1 MRSRGKCDDDTRLVE
16 QYTRLRDRAEQCF
29 GKGSP
34 DYVAYWNIVE
44 VLTKSDP
51 KQGLLL
57 KIASAQDA
65 IIENDQR
72 NWNRREGYRGYY
84 RREIALYAQA
94 LQDLDGVKEKFYGT
108 EDAGNPRNVARVGL

>member
-1 MRSRGKCDDDTRLVE
+1 MTMQGLVE
-16 QYTRLRDRAEQCF
+16 QYRRLRDAAEQHL

-34 DYVAYWNIVE
+34 DYVAFWNSVD
-44 VLTKSDP
+44 VLTKPDP

-65 IIENDQR
+65 ITENDQR

-84 RREIALYAQA
+84 RRKIALYAQA
-94 LQDLDGVKEKFYGT
+94 LQELDRAKE
-108 EDAGNPRNVARVGL
+108 VADEATGCAN

>member
-1 MRSRGKCDDDTRLVE
+1 MTMQDLVE
-16 QYTRLRDRAEQCF
+16 QYRRLRDEAKQHL

-34 DYVAYWNIVE
+34 DYAALWNIVE
-44 VLTKSDP
+44 VLAKPDP

-65 IIENDQR
+65 ITENDQR

-84 RREIALYAQA
+84 RRKIALFEQA
-94 LQDLDGVKEKFYGT
+94 LQDLDGVKEKFHGT
-108 EDAGNPRNVARVGL
+108 EDAGNPCNVARVGL

>member
-1 MRSRGKCDDDTRLVE
+1 MTMQGLVE
-16 QYTRLRDRAEQCF
+16 QYRRLRDAAEQHL

-34 DYVAYWNIVE
+34 DYVAFWNSVD
-44 VLTKSDP
+44 VLTKPDP

-65 IIENDQR
+65 ITENDQR

-94 LQDLDGVKEKFYGT
+94 LQELDRAKE
-108 EDAGNPRNVARVGL
+108 VADEATGCAN

>member
-1 MRSRGKCDDDTRLVE
+1 MTMQDLVE
-16 QYTRLRDRAEQCF
+16 QYRRLRDEAKQHL

-34 DYVAYWNIVE
+34 DYAALWNIVE
-44 VLTKSDP
+44 VLAKPDP

-65 IIENDQR
+65 ITENDQR

-84 RREIALYAQA
+84 RRKIALYAQA
-94 LQDLDGVKEKFYGT
+94 LQDLDRAKEAADETTGC
-108 EDAGNPRNVARVGL
+108 AN

>member
-1 MRSRGKCDDDTRLVE
+1 MMVQDLVKHYTELRGT
-16 QYTRLRDRAEQCF
+16 AEQRL

-34 DYVAYWNIVE
+34 DYIAFWNIVE
-44 VLTKSDP
+44 VLTKPDP

-65 IIENDQR
+65 ITENDQC

-84 RREIALYAQA
+84 RRKIALFEQA
-94 LQDLDGVKEKFYGT
+94 LQDLDGVKEKFHGT
-108 EDAGNPRNVARVGL
+108 EDAGNPCNVARVGL

>member
-1 MRSRGKCDDDTRLVE
+1 MTIQDLVE
-16 QYTRLRDRAEQCF
+16 RYTRLRDEAEQHL

-34 DYVAYWNIVE
+34 GYAAFWNIVE
-44 VLTKSDP
+44 VLAKPDP

-65 IIENDQR
+65 ITENDQR

-84 RREIALYAQA
+84 RREIALYEQA
-94 LQDLDGVKEKFYGT
+94 LQELDRAKEAADEATGC
-108 EDAGNPRNVARVGL
+108 AN